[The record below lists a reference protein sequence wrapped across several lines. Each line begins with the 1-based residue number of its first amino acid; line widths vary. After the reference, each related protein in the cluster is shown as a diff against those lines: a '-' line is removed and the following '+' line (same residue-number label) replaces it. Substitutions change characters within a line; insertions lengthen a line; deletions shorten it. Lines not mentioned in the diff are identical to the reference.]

1 MAKKKTDE
9 EKKEELYRY
18 LSNCRMDTGKDQ
30 TCQWIGKPEDG
41 RFCRAT
47 SQKTCKGCKYYRP
60 SIWSLFAKVYD
71 IIMARDK
78 EITMLQKQKWEL
90 ESYIDDLKA
99 GIGLK

>member
-18 LSNCRMDTGKDQ
+18 LSNCRMDTAKDQ

-47 SQKTCKGCKYYRP
+47 SQKTCKGRKYYRP
-60 SIWSLFAKVYD
+60 SIWSLFGKVYD